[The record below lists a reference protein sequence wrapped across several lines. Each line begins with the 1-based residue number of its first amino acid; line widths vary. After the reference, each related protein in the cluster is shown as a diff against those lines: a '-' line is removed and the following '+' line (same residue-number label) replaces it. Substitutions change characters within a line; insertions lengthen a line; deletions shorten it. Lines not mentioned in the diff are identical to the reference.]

1 MLSSGAE
8 QVEERKLWSWIT
20 QSTRITQST
29 WKPAVETVVV
39 ETVQYPY
46 D

>member
-1 MLSSGAE
+1 MLSSGAGTRR
-8 QVEERKLWSWIT
+8 RKLASWIT
-20 QSTRITQST
+20 QSTGITQST